1 MPAATPPH
9 HPAVFAVAGA
19 LAASAVVFTPWTTDA
34 FGLPKFTLVALAVV
48 VAAGLLIVRPL
59 PRVPLPRLA
68 FPVAALL
75 ATTALATAFS
85 TAPTESLFGRYE
97 RLGGLV
103 PLVVYVAFAGLVYAA
118 AVVRRDTLVVL
129 ALAIVAAGS
138 VAAAYVLVQTVGLDP
153 LDWRDNVGN
162 AVRYQAGPLGNANF
176 AGSVLAI
183 SALFVPALVRRTPDR
198 TKRAAL
204 IGAGALLV
212 LGVVA
217 TQSRGGLLA
226 LGAGAA
232 TLAAFDDDARRFVR
246 HHHRRATAAV
256 AVGALALIAL
266 AATTNLG
273 RSESLR
279 IRGWQWTS
287 AVAIALDHP
296 LVGTG
301 PDTFQ
306 LHHPQHRPL
315 ADGRELGLQ
324 IADKPHNLALEHAA
338 GEGLLGLAAYL
349 ALVVAVVLAAVRRLR
364 DRTTPE
370 RGLLVAFLAG
380 AVAHVAQGL
389 FSIDVPPLA
398 VLWWTSV
405 GAIAALADRSF
416 DLRTAP
422 RRRPAPLPTTVAVAA
437 AGLAAALV
445 LSLPWRADWA
455 ATQGDLARARSLWSP
470 QPVHHLEAAGAA
482 TQRLSEATDR
492 RAAEAAFAEGTDAV
506 ADARRR
512 QPHSVF
518 VELADARLHRDAASQ
533 LTVDHYRVA
542 DAAYRRAV
550 ALDPV
555 DWQVHHEHGELLTAW
570 ANATAGDEAIR
581 RRALAAFERSAEIR
595 PDEVSTW
602 ANLGATAR
610 ALGDE
615 EALERAVEA
624 IRGID
629 PRHPALEQ
637 LRRS

>member
-1 MPAATPPH
+1 
-9 HPAVFAVAGA
+9 
-19 LAASAVVFTPWTTDA
+19 VVFTPWTTDA
-34 FGLPKFTLVALAVV
+34 FGLPKFTLVALALV
-48 VAAGLLIVRPL
+48 VAAGLVIVRPL

-68 FPVAALL
+68 VPVAALV

-85 TAPTESLFGRYE
+85 TAPSESLFGRYE

-103 PLVVYVAFAGLVYAA
+103 PLVVYVALAGLVYALGVA
-118 AVVRRDTLVVL
+118 RRDALVVL
-129 ALAIVAAGS
+129 AAAIVAAGTM
-138 VAAAYVLVQTVGLDP
+138 AAAYVLGQTVGLDP

-162 AVRYQAGPLGNANF
+162 EVRYQAGPLGNSNF

-198 TKRAAL
+198 AKRTAL
-204 IGAGALLV
+204 IVAAAVLV
-212 LGVVA
+212 LGVLA
-217 TQSRGGLLA
+217 TESRGGLLA
-226 LGAGAA
+226 LAAGAA
-232 TLAAFDDDARRFVR
+232 TLAAFDDDARALVR
-246 HHHRRATAAV
+246 RHRRPAAV
-256 AVGALALIAL
+256 AVAAGALALIGL

-279 IRGWQWTS
+279 IRGWQWAS
-287 AVAIALDHP
+287 AVGITLDHP

-338 GEGLLGLAAYL
+338 GEGVLGFAAYL

-364 DRTTPE
+364 DRPTAE
-370 RGLLVAFLAG
+370 RGLLVAFLAA

-398 VLWWTSV
+398 LLWWTSV
-405 GAIAALADRSF
+405 GAIAALADRRF
-416 DLRTAP
+416 DARTAR
-422 RRRPAPLPTTVAVAA
+422 RRRPARLPTTIAVAA
-437 AGLAAALV
+437 AGLVAALV
-445 LSLPWRADWA
+445 LTLPWRADWA
-455 ATQGDLARARSLWSP
+455 AARGDLAEARTLWSP
-470 QPVHHLEAAGAA
+470 QPVHHLGAAGAA

-492 RAAEAAFAEGTDAV
+492 QQAEAVFAEGTAAV
-506 ADARRR
+506 AEARRR

-518 VELADARLHRDAASQ
+518 VELADARLHRVAASQ
-533 LTVDHYRVA
+533 LTVDFFRVA

-570 ANATAGDEAIR
+570 ANATGGDEAVR
-581 RRALAAFERSAEIR
+581 RRALAAFERSAEVR

-624 IRGID
+624 IRRID